1 MTNVTA
7 EVKHGDILVIFG
19 DEESQEADRQLGY
32 FLATSFGKVIAIDF
46 TDMSV
51 SVDWLFAESYSS
63 VLRRWL
69 LPDKSIYRGK
79 IVEHEIFTGDS
90 TPARPLKALLDSK
103 RRLSAETKKEIRR
116 AIGDEEF
123 NKHA

>member
-51 SVDWLFAESYSS
+51 SVDWLSAESYSS
-63 VLRRWL
+63 VLRRLL
-69 LPDKSIYRGK
+69 LPDKSICRGK
-79 IVEHEIFTGDS
+79 IVEQEIFTGDL
-90 TPARPLKALLDSK
+90 TTARPLKAILAAV
-103 RRLSAETKKEIRR
+103 RRLPALTFAHICQTSLL
-116 AIGDEEF
+116 
-123 NKHA
+123 